1 MSIEKKQEATNLE
14 EVGYEIPDDELDIG
28 GNGEIDFN
36 GAGYSDLDEN
46 MRIVTEVAKKN
57 KEQQEMERQ
66 INEAIERANKC
77 VVKEEKRPQNDLK
90 IFLSFVLM
98 AGVLIG
104 FHVYSQIDNE
114 RTISILQQDL
124 ARVQQ
129 DLKIAKNELVEIR
142 GEKAQTFLNKI
153 KNEDLPILNALPI
166 LNGED
171 AQR

>member
-1 MSIEKKQEATNLE
+1 MNIEKQQEATTLD

-28 GNGEIDFN
+28 GNGKIDFN

-57 KEQQEMERQ
+57 KEQQEMEKQ

-77 VVKEEKRPQNDLK
+77 VVKEENHPQNELK

-114 RTISILQQDL
+114 RTIFILQQDL
-124 ARVQQ
+124 AKVKQ
-129 DLKIAKNELVEIR
+129 DLKIAKNELIEIR
-142 GEKAQTFLNKI
+142 GEKAQTFLNQI
-153 KNEDLPILNALPI
+153 KHEDLPILN
-166 LNGED
+166 GDEKD
-171 AQR
+171 SK